1 MAGTPFAEIITGA
14 MLFMDDVRWQ
24 EQIATNPAQ
33 FYRAKSAFVMHAV
46 PRFNCPPN
54 IQEYLGYTA
63 PTYDDLE
70 YTMPEDG
77 TVVPTGITGYELCI
91 AGYTDYIGALPVFHQ
106 MPCTYDPET
115 GDATFTETVASG
127 ATIGFDFYTDGV
139 FDNELDDAQKRI
151 LSLATAVDWY
161 FQFANQYLGV
171 ANLVVDKSFNL
182 KSPSEHIRANTE
194 RLRLLQEQLRSELF
208 AYEQRL
214 YKMQFVPKPHLPT
227 V

>member
-1 MAGTPFAEIITGA
+1 MAGTYFAEIITGA

-24 EQIATNPAQ
+24 EQLAMNPAQ

-54 IQEYLGYTA
+54 IQEYLHYTA
-63 PTYDDLE
+63 PNYDDLE
-70 YTMPEDG
+70 YTMPQDG
-77 TVVPTGITGYELCI
+77 TVVPTGITGYELCV
-91 AGYTDYIGALPVFHQ
+91 AGYTEYIGALPVFHQ
-106 MPCTYDPET
+106 MPCTYDAET
-115 GDATFTETVASG
+115 GDVTFTDTVASG
-127 ATIGFDFYTDGV
+127 AEISFDFYTDGV

-182 KSPSEHIRANTE
+182 KAPSEHIRANTE

-214 YKMQFVPKPHLPT
+214 YKMQFVPKPCLPT
-227 V
+227 I